1 MNGTAPVNL
10 FLRLLLIEFL
20 HKRIYPD
27 LLDFLLRRIILRTGI
42 FLLCLLHCFFIALP
56 EALYHIHA
64 LRHDK
69 TQPVL
74 PVGCSL
80 VIKIQASGER
90 KPNRIQGS

>member
-1 MNGTAPVNL
+1 M
-10 FLRLLLIEFL
+10 
-20 HKRIYPD
+20 
-27 LLDFLLRRIILRTGI
+27 
-42 FLLCLLHCFFIALP
+42 
-56 EALYHIHA
+56 YHIHA
-64 LRHDK
+64 LRQDK